1 MKKTTTALAFILFFV
16 TTASRAQHKFE
27 AIYSDVSLFWSAFDQ
42 LHRAKTTEDSIA
54 ILQSAYLT
62 KASPGV
68 AQFTQ
73 GRIVSAK
80 YLQKTISKHRQY
92 YTFLR
97 SHTYKLDQILPRL
110 DKHYKRLK
118 KLYPETDIPKV
129 YFVMGA
135 LNSAGTIKQ
144 DPIIGVDMFGFYP
157 ETPKQELS
165 PWLLSVLRPIE
176 NIDIVVMHEMVH
188 MLQKG
193 YEGQENTLLKKSI
206 GEGGAD
212 FVSELVT
219 KSNINKH
226 VHKYGIEH
234 ERELWMLFKNEMHG
248 TDLSNWLYN
257 GLTSKDR
264 PGDLGY
270 FMGYKICEA
279 YYKKAKDKKQAIKEI
294 LDIKDYGVF
303 LAKSGYATKF
313 N

>member
-1 MKKTTTALAFILFFV
+1 MKRIITALILTFV
-16 TTASRAQHKFE
+16 SVTATKAQQKFE
-27 AIYSDVSLFWSAFDQ
+27 AIYSDVNLFWTAFDKLKDAQ
-42 LHRAKTTEDSIA
+42 TKEDSIT
-54 ILQSAYLT
+54 ILENVYIA
-62 KASPGV
+62 KATPGV
-68 AQFTQ
+68 AQFMQ
-73 GRIVSAK
+73 GRISSAK
-80 YLQKTISKHRQY
+80 YLQKTISKHSNY
-92 YTFLR
+92 YTYLR
-97 SHTYKLDQILPRL
+97 NHTDKLNKILPRL

-129 YFVMGA
+129 YFVVGA

-176 NIDIVVMHEMVH
+176 AIDIIVMHEMVH
-188 MLQKG
+188 VLQKG
-193 YEGQENTLLKKSI
+193 YDGLENTLLKKSI

-226 VHKYGIEH
+226 VHKYGNEH
-234 ERELWMLFKNEMHG
+234 ERELWLQFKQEKHG

-270 FMGYKICEA
+270 YMGYKICEA

-294 LDIKDYGVF
+294 LDIKDYDAF
-303 LAKSGYATKF
+303 LARSGYADKF